1 MTQNVDR
8 ETVVSRLLG
17 TDDILILCHKN
28 PDGDT
33 IGSSAALCKA
43 LQHLG
48 KTTAVLCSDPIP
60 AMYDYMQIT
69 VYDGSF
75 TPAFVVAVDVLV
87 SSCSATTITSRIT
100 PSMST
105 CASITTAPTAATP
118 TKRWWTTTRLQ
129 PPSC

>member
-8 ETVVSRLLG
+8 DTVVSRLLG

-33 IGSSAALCKA
+33 IGSGAALCKA

-48 KTTAVLCSDPIP
+48 KTAAVLCSDPIP
-60 AMYDYMQIT
+60 AMYDYMQLS

-75 TPAFVVAVDVLV
+75 APAFVVAVDVAGIQLFGDHNNIQDYAEHV
-87 SSCSATTITSRIT
+87 D
-100 PSMST
+100 
-105 CASITTAPTAATP
+105 
-118 TKRWWTTTRLQ
+118 L
-129 PPSC
+129 